1 MKVILKS
8 LRITDVVGRRSRRI
22 EFSNGINLITS
33 DNNSRGKSV
42 LMKSVYHSLGADCSF
57 DTNIKES
64 NILFEIEFDY
74 GDNAY
79 KVLRYKDSF
88 CTFKNGSLLKYY
100 PDGNRNDL
108 SLFYLDELNMG
119 VFLRARGSQIELSP
133 PAYMFVPYYLDQDR
147 SWKEEQ
153 YPFKKA
159 SSGQYYPAVTNE
171 LYFYSLGLYKKEY
184 GLLKSE
190 IDEISL
196 AIKNLEKERRIIDE
210 NYKTVKEAN
219 NAPTVCLSQDELDNY
234 QRTTLAAINTL
245 LDEQN
250 AKILELNELDKKR
263 TKCQLRI
270 KNNKYAIDRITED
283 SSTEISMTATCPNCN
298 TKFDVELRA
307 SVINTYNTVL
317 LENEN
322 SSLEEEVAQLDAQ
335 IKIIKQEIGI
345 IGEKI
350 EIARKKV
357 SDKQTEYEQYFTWVA
372 LSKLNKE
379 QLSRITEISSEI
391 DDFKIKKAKKEEIK
405 RQIKKSTEDAKNDFI
420 DFYKKILMQLDID
433 DFDPNS
439 IKAFYKLSLSG
450 SQYARST
457 LSLFFA
463 FLYTKNKYNPND
475 FDWPLVIDSPREGE
489 QDNMNSSKILNFII
503 QQDTSNHQCI
513 LASVNATDY
522 LDKEQLDSINII
534 KLENEKNRVMIA
546 EEYDEDYLKSQL
558 SFFSRI

>member
-1 MKVILKS
+1 MKVILKL
-8 LRITDVVGRRSRRI
+8 LRITDVVDRCSRKI
-22 EFSNGINLITS
+22 EFGKGINLITS

-42 LMKSVYHSLGADCSF
+42 LMKAIYHSLGADCSF

-64 NILFEIEFDY
+64 NILFEIEFEY
-74 GDNAY
+74 GDSTY
-79 KVLRYKDSF
+79 KISRYKNSF
-88 CTFKNGSLLKYY
+88 CTFKNDLLLKYY
-100 PDGNRNDL
+100 PEGNRNDL
-108 SLFYLDELNMG
+108 SHFYLDELNMG

-153 YPFKKA
+153 YPFSKA
-159 SSGQYYPAVTNE
+159 SSGQYFPSVTNE

-184 GLLKSE
+184 GFLKSE

-196 AIKNLEKERRIIDE
+196 AIKKLENERKIIDE

-219 NAPTVCLSQDELDNY
+219 NVPTVCLSQDELDNY
-234 QRTTLAAINTL
+234 QRTTLVKINAL

-250 AKILELNELDKKR
+250 TKILELNELDKKR

-270 KNNKYAIDRITED
+270 KNNKYAIDKIAEGSATGM
-283 SSTEISMTATCPNCN
+283 SMTATCPNCN

-307 SVINTYNTVL
+307 SVINTYNTIL

-322 SSLEEEVAQLDAQ
+322 SSLEEEIAQLDIQ
-335 IKIIKQEIGI
+335 IKTRKQEIGVI
-345 IGEKI
+345 SNKI
-350 EIARKKV
+350 EEVRKIV
-357 SDKQTEYEQYFTWVA
+357 SDKHAEYEQYFTWVA

-391 DDFKIKKAKKEEIK
+391 DDFKTKKAKKEIIK
-405 RQIKKSTEDAKNDFI
+405 KQIKNSTAAAKNDFI
-420 DFYKKILMQLDID
+420 DFYKRILMQLDID
-433 DFDPNS
+433 DFDSNN

-503 QQDTSNHQCI
+503 RQDTANHQCI

-522 LDKEQLDSINII
+522 LDKGLLDSINII
-534 KLENEKNRVMIA
+534 KLDNEKNRVMLA
-546 EEYDEDYLKSQL
+546 EEYDDDYLKSQL